1 MDTLTFISRYEAI
14 LKAKKIAKMQF
25 YKDCDITDA
34 AVSQWR
40 KQKTKPAMTT
50 ISRIADYLNVSV
62 GYLLGTEQN
71 EKSPASEDAEL
82 SLAKIQLIEKIK
94 KMDDSLIEILNNL
107 ADEVLSAQGK

>member
-1 MDTLTFISRYEAI
+1 
-14 LKAKKIAKMQF
+14 
-25 YKDCDITDA
+25 
-34 AVSQWR
+34 
-40 KQKTKPAMTT
+40 MTT

-82 SLAKIQLIEKIK
+82 SLAKIHLIEKIK